1 MLRLFHTADWHLGH
15 HLHGV
20 SRHLEHQQFLD
31 WLLDEL
37 QNKQADAL
45 IVAGDIF
52 DSANPSSAALSQ
64 LYGFLVKAKLQ
75 QPQLDIVLIGGN
87 HDSASRL
94 DAPSPILNA
103 LGVTVVGGLPLDER
117 GSIAWQRLLVPLTNA
132 AGEIEAWC
140 GAMPFLRNADL
151 PAARDGGR
159 DCSRQSSASPPSM
172 EVRSVAIG
180 REPMRPTPRECAN
193 STEQPGEQDQDP
205 LIAGMKAR
213 YAELFAQL
221 EQQAGN
227 DASLI
232 LTGHCYMVNGAV
244 SDLSER
250 KILGGNQH
258 ALPVELFP
266 ENIAYVALGHLHL
279 AQRVGVHE
287 HIRYSGSPIPLSFD
301 ETNYLHQVLQVDV
314 RIGQPVAPAV
324 IKIPRSVQLLRVP
337 NGKDFAALSE
347 VIGQLEN
354 LTLDDLPLEQR
365 PLLELRIRLEKP
377 EPGLRQQIEGI
388 IAKLPVRLLKISTA
402 YSGSDSSLADINI
415 EERLEELQP
424 LDVFQRCYQNKYDQ
438 DAPEAINA
446 LFNELVESL
455 QGAE

>member
-20 SRHLEHQQFLD
+20 SRQLEHQQFLD

-37 QNKQADAL
+37 QTKQADAL

-52 DSANPSSAALSQ
+52 DSANPSSAAQSQ
-64 LYGFLVKAKLQ
+64 LYDFLVKARNRL
-75 QPQLDIVLIGGN
+75 PNLNIILIGGN

-103 LGVTVVGGLPLDER
+103 LGVTVVGGLSRDAQ
-117 GSIAWQRLLVPLTNA
+117 GNIDWDRLLVPLTNA
-132 AGEIEAWC
+132 EGEIKAWC

-151 PAARDGGR
+151 PAATRDDNGG
-159 DCSRQSSASPPSM
+159 
-172 EVRSVAIG
+172 SVISDIE
-180 REPMRPTPRECAN
+180 RL
-193 STEQPGEQDQDP
+193 SEQDNDP
-205 LIAGMKAR
+205 LISGMKTL
-213 YAELFAQL
+213 YADLFAQL
-221 EQQAGN
+221 QQKAGN
-227 DASLI
+227 AESLI

-244 SDLSER
+244 SELSER

-266 ENIAYVALGHLHL
+266 DDIAYVALGHLHL
-279 AQRVGVHE
+279 AQKVGANE

-301 ETNYLHQVLQVDV
+301 ELDYSHQVVQVDV
-314 RIGQPVAPAV
+314 KAGQPVATVAV
-324 IKIPRSVQLLRVP
+324 KIPRSVQLLRIP
-337 NGKDFAALSE
+337 NGKDFAVLPE
-347 VIGQLEN
+347 VIEHLEN
-354 LTLDDLPLEQR
+354 LTLEDLPIEQR

-377 EPGLRQQIEGI
+377 EPGLRQQIEEVI
-388 IAKLPVRLLKISTA
+388 SKLPVRLLKISTA
-402 YSGSDSSLADINI
+402 YSGSERSLADLKI

-438 DAPEAINA
+438 DAPEAMNA
-446 LFNELVESL
+446 LFSELVENL
-455 QGAE
+455 QGTE

>member
-1 MLRLFHTADWHLGH
+1 MLRIFHTADWHLGH

-20 SRHLEHQQFLD
+20 SRQLEHQQFLD

-37 QNKQADAL
+37 HNKQADAL

-52 DSANPSSAALSQ
+52 DSANPSSAAQSQ
-64 LYGFLVKAKLQ
+64 LYEFLVKARTRL
-75 QPQLDIVLIGGN
+75 PNLDIVLIGGN

-103 LGVTVVGGLPLDER
+103 LGVTVVGGLPRDEQ
-117 GSIAWQRLLVPLTNA
+117 GNIDWERLLVPLTNA
-132 AGEIEAWC
+132 AGEIKAWC

-151 PAARDGGR
+151 P
-159 DCSRQSSASPPSM
+159 SS
-172 EVRSVAIG
+172 
-180 REPMRPTPRECAN
+180 
-193 STEQPGEQDQDP
+193 GEQDNDP
-205 LIAGMKAR
+205 LISGMKTL

-221 EQQAGN
+221 QQKAGN
-227 DASLI
+227 AESLI

-244 SDLSER
+244 SELSER

-266 ENIAYVALGHLHL
+266 DDIAYVALGHLHL
-279 AQRVGVHE
+279 AQRVGANE

-301 ETNYLHQVLQVDV
+301 ESDYPHQVVQVDV
-314 RIGQPVAPAV
+314 KAGQPVETVAV
-324 IKIPRSVQLLRVP
+324 KIPRSVQLLRIP
-337 NGKDFAALSE
+337 NGKDFAVLSE

-354 LTLDDLPLEQR
+354 LTLDDLPIEQR

-377 EPGLRQQIEGI
+377 EPGLRQQIEEV

-402 YSGSDSSLADINI
+402 YSGSEKSLADLKI

-424 LDVFQRCYQNKYDQ
+424 LDVFQRCYQNKYDK
-438 DAPEAINA
+438 DAPEAMNA

-455 QGAE
+455 QGTE

>member
-1 MLRLFHTADWHLGH
+1 MLRIFHTADWHLGH

-20 SRHLEHQQFLD
+20 SRQLEHQQFLD

-37 QNKQADAL
+37 QTQQADAL

-52 DSANPSSAALSQ
+52 DSANPSSAAQSQ
-64 LYGFLVKAKLQ
+64 LYDFLVKARTRL
-75 QPQLDIVLIGGN
+75 PNLNIILIGGN

-103 LGVTVVGGLPLDER
+103 LGVTVVGGLPRDEQ
-117 GSIAWQRLLVPLTNA
+117 GNIDWDLLLVPLTNA
-132 AGEIEAWC
+132 AGDVKAWC

-151 PAARDGGR
+151 PTGK
-159 DCSRQSSASPPSM
+159 
-172 EVRSVAIG
+172 
-180 REPMRPTPRECAN
+180 
-193 STEQPGEQDQDP
+193 QDTDP
-205 LIAGMKAR
+205 LISGMKAL

-221 EQQAGN
+221 QQKASN
-227 DASLI
+227 AESLI

-244 SDLSER
+244 SELSER

-266 ENIAYVALGHLHL
+266 DDIAYVALGHLHL
-279 AQRVGVHE
+279 AQKVGANE

-301 ETNYLHQVLQVDV
+301 ETDYLHQVVQVDV
-314 RIGQPVAPAV
+314 RAGQPVETVAV
-324 IKIPRSVQLLRVP
+324 KIPRSVQLLRIP
-337 NGKDFAALSE
+337 NGKDFAVLSE
-347 VIGQLEN
+347 VIGHLEN
-354 LTLDDLPLEQR
+354 LILDDLPIEQR

-377 EPGLRQQIEGI
+377 EPGLRQQIEEVI
-388 IAKLPVRLLKISTA
+388 SKLPVRLLKISTA
-402 YSGSDSSLADINI
+402 YSGSEKSLADLKI

-424 LDVFQRCYQNKYDQ
+424 LDVFQRCYQNKYDK
-438 DAPEAINA
+438 DAPEAMNA

-455 QGAE
+455 QGTE